1 MGLLVAVTYQLLA
14 MDETKTEKHRV
25 SHNSSEINN
34 SGDNTNSTLSDEPA
48 YPSLSK
54 ARQIALVVVLASS
67 GFLNVSSRLVL
78 NPQRSQD
85 CSEHANN
92 LS

>member
-1 MGLLVAVTYQLLA
+1 
-14 MDETKTEKHRV
+14 MDETKTEKHHV
-25 SHNSSEINN
+25 SHNSCEINN

-48 YPSLSK
+48 HPSLSK
-54 ARQIALVVVLASS
+54 ARQIALVIVLASS
-67 GFLNVSSRLVL
+67 GFLNVSSRLVF

-85 CSEHANN
+85 GSEHANN